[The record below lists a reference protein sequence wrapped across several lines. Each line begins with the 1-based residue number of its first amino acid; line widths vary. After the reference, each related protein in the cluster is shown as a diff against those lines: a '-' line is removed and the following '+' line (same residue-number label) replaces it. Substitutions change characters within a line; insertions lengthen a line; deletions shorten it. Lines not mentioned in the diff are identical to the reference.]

1 MESVTNEKL
10 DQARREIR
18 ERKDKRN
25 VYVRN
30 WRESQR
36 IQKRKTT
43 FVDEYVRVKFT
54 KVYSEALNFYSAL
67 DQLHPEKKDLCRTT
81 EFRRWRAALSHD
93 NKNNNKKSTTVTH
106 QAEQQRTDKMMLNIP
121 LIPRSRSR
129 PNPIVETQP
138 ETPPETTDETI
149 AESQLATPPEI
160 PVEIQP
166 QSLATPP
173 ETTDETTAESQLAT
187 PPEIPVEIQPQ
198 SLATPP
204 EIGAEFTVEM
214 PLIQPETPLETDEQ
228 ITDRRIQEIIEE
240 LRDDP
245 DLNGILDDFQPN
257 NQTDEGIEVPTLE
270 QELETDLGLID
281 YEPDFYQWS

>member
-1 MESVTNEKL
+1 MQSVTNEKL

-54 KVYSEALNFYSAL
+54 KVYSEALNFYSSL
-67 DQLHPEKKDLCRTT
+67 DQLHPEKKDLCRTI
-81 EFRRWRAALSHD
+81 EFRRWRAALTHG

-138 ETPPETTDETI
+138 ETPPETTDETT

-166 QSLATPP
+166 QPLATPP

-198 SLATPP
+198 PLATPP

-245 DLNGILDDFQPN
+245 DLNGIFNDFQPN
-257 NQTDEGIEVPTLE
+257 NQIDEGIEVPTLE
-270 QELETDLGLID
+270 QELETDIGLID
-281 YEPDFYQWS
+281 YEPGFYQWS